1 MIDMDDIDA
10 IEGWLIGQA
19 LKSARVPDMFGDM
32 CIRLRETGVPIDRAL
47 LAWTTLHPLFDAE
60 SAFWQTGEAVRHDRF
75 EHAQDGEQED
85 ETWLSSPM
93 RAVQV
98 NRLPR
103 LRRQLDGANAAHDFP
118 LCQELAAAGYTDY
131 FVLMTNFHLPALKEV
146 QGNTGIIISWAT
158 KQAGGFRQ
166 DQLEAIEYIQPRLAL
181 AAKANLESEITRT
194 VAETYLGRSAGTRVL
209 NGQIRHG
216 DGERI
221 NAVIFYSDMRNS
233 TRIAERLGPDPYLR
247 WLNGYFAATAGAVIA
262 EGGEVLDFIGDAV
275 LAVFPIGEN
284 GLEGAVRQ
292 AIASADRSLE
302 NVERINSS
310 AGSPEQVPKLEIGIA
325 LSVGEVMFGNIGVPE
340 RMTFSVI
347 GQTVHAA
354 ARIETLTK
362 AVQKHVLMTG
372 DVAKFVPERA
382 DTVGAFE
389 LSGFVEPEPLFALR
403 SLAKLK

>member
-1 MIDMDDIDA
+1 MIDMADIDA
-10 IEGWLIGQA
+10 VESWLVDQA
-19 LKSARVPDMFGDM
+19 LHSARVPDMFGDM
-32 CIRLRETGVPIDRAL
+32 CIRLRETGVPVDRAL

-60 SAFWQTGEAVRHDRF
+60 TAFWKTGEAVQHARF
-75 EHAQDGEQED
+75 EHDQED
-85 ETWLSSPM
+85 EEDDGWLSSPM
-93 RAVQV
+93 RSVQV

-103 LRRQLDGANAAHDFP
+103 LRRHLEGANAELDFP
-118 LCQELAAAGYTDY
+118 LCAELSAEGYTDY
-131 FVLMTNFHLPALKEV
+131 FVLMTNFQLPALKEMH
-146 QGNTGIIISWAT
+146 GNTGIMISWAT
-158 KQAGGFRQ
+158 RQSGGFRE
-166 DQLEAIEYIQPRLAL
+166 DQIQAIEYIQPRLAL
-181 AAKANLESEITRT
+181 AAKANLESEIART

-216 DGERI
+216 DGEKI

-233 TRIAERLGPDPYLR
+233 TRIAEALGPDPYLR

-275 LAVFPIGEN
+275 LAVFPIDET
-284 GLEGAVRQ
+284 GLEGAVRH
-292 AIASADRSLE
+292 AVAAADLSLE
-302 NVERINSS
+302 NVARIN
-310 AGSPEQVPKLEIGIA
+310 AGAPVNGSQPRLEIGIA

-372 DVAKFVPERA
+372 EVAQFVSTRA
-382 DTVGAFE
+382 EPAGDFE
-389 LSGFVEPEPLFALR
+389 LSGFSAPEPLFALSPR
-403 SLAKLK
+403 